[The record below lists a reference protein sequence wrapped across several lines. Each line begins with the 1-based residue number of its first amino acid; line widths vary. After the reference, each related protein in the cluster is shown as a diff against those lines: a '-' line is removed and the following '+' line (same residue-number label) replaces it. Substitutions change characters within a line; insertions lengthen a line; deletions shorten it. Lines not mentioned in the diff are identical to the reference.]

1 MKGLAIVRRKEVSGK
16 IVDTAIHFLFPA
28 VFAGAS
34 LFGGYAPFAV
44 GAVAAA
50 GQGRRGMSALLG
62 CASGALLF
70 LNFSHALRTIAAA
83 VLLYT
88 ANNAFYDLKVYQK
101 KAFLPLLSAGL
112 MFSVEFVYVVRAGI
126 GEMAYCFLSMLLAAL
141 CTHCCRTV
149 LKEEGKEEHPAA
161 SMVILL
167 GVLMAFS
174 AFETSSGFAPGRIVA
189 MLAVLFMAFEQERPA
204 AVAGALCI
212 GFAVDLV
219 AGNGSF
225 LHTAAYGLSALAVRF
240 ARRGD
245 RVRAALWFVCAVLV
259 FSLPLYAGDGLVL
272 LYEGLAATLCF
283 LLVPTKVF
291 RGKRLAGE
299 KEAQTDEH
307 LLLRQKLEDSAAA
320 FRELY
325 DSLSRVPGCAEENP
339 AVLFD
344 RAAERVCRGCSLC
357 DICWEKEYQ
366 RTYTAINDATPALL
380 KNAEAQGK
388 DFPSY
393 FADRCIR
400 FPSFL
405 AAVNSELRDYL
416 LRGQYRKSLS
426 DSRARAAGQ
435 YAQVSEVLLAAAGK
449 LNEAHPALAV
459 QPLPYQLGVALRP
472 KKGERVSG
480 DSMSTFETENKL
492 CLLLSDGMGSGE
504 EAKRESA
511 MATRLLERFL
521 RAGIDAPPALKTLN
535 SALTLRAEE
544 TGSFTTVDLFLLSLQ
559 TGEGELYKY
568 GAAPSY
574 IKRGGTVRRVT
585 CTCLPAG
592 LQECSQPP
600 EATRIRL
607 EGGTFFVMVTDGVA
621 DATNDEWLQ
630 DLLAGWQGENP
641 QLLVSAILADSI
653 ERTGEIDD
661 AGVLVLYLP
670 RTDTPEIKEI

>member
-1 MKGLAIVRRKEVSGK
+1 MKVLAFVRNKEVSGK
-16 IVDTAIHFLFPA
+16 IVDTAIHFLFSA
-28 VFAGAS
+28 VFAGAG

-44 GAVAAA
+44 GSVAAA
-50 GQGRRGMSALLG
+50 GHGRRGMAALLG

-88 ANNAFYDLKVYQK
+88 ANNAFYDLKVYRK

-112 MFSVEFVYVVRAGI
+112 MLSVEFVYVIKAGV
-126 GEMAYCFLSMLLAAL
+126 GEAVYCLLSVLIAAV
-141 CTHCCRTV
+141 CTHCCCTI
-149 LKEEGKEEHPAA
+149 LHDEGKEEHPAA
-161 SMVILL
+161 TLFVLL
-167 GVLMAFS
+167 GILMAFS
-174 AFETSSGFAPGRIVA
+174 SFETRGGFAPGRIA
-189 MLAVLFMAFEQERPA
+189 ALLALLLIAFEQERSA

-219 AGNGSF
+219 GGSDSF
-225 LHTAAYGLSALAVRF
+225 LHTAAYGLSALAVSL

-245 RVRAALWFVCAVLV
+245 RVRAALWFVGAVLL
-259 FSLPLYAGDGLVL
+259 FSLPLYAGDGIVL
-272 LYEGLAATLCF
+272 LYEGLAAALCF
-283 LLVPTKVF
+283 LLLPAKAL
-291 RGKRLAGE
+291 RGKRLTGE
-299 KEAQTDEH
+299 AKEADEPSQA
-307 LLLRQKLEDSAAA
+307 RQKLEESATA

-325 DSLSRVPGCAEENP
+325 DSLSRVPRRAEENP
-339 AVLFD
+339 ATVFD
-344 RAAERVCRGCSLC
+344 RAAERVCRSCSLC
-357 DICWEKEYQ
+357 SICWEKEYQ

-380 KNAEAQGK
+380 KKGEGQGK
-388 DFPSY
+388 DFPPY
-393 FADRCIR
+393 FVDRCIR

-405 AAVNSELRDYL
+405 TAVNSELRDYL

-426 DSRARAAGQ
+426 ESRARAAGQ
-435 YAQVSEVLLAAAGK
+435 YAQVSEVLFAAAGK
-449 LNEAHPALAV
+449 LDGAQNVLAV
-459 QPLPYQLGVALRP
+459 QPMPYQLGVALRP

-480 DSMSTFETENKL
+480 DSMSTFEAEDKL

-504 EAKRESA
+504 EARKESA

-535 SALTLRAEE
+535 SAFTLRAEE
-544 TGSFTTVDLFLLSLQ
+544 TSSFTTIDLLLLSLQ

-585 CTCLPAG
+585 CSCLPAG

-600 EATRIRL
+600 EATHLRL
-607 EGGTFFVMVTDGVA
+607 EGGTFFVMITDGVA

-630 DLLAGWQGENP
+630 NLLAGWQGENP
-641 QLLVSAILADSI
+641 QLLVSAILADSM
-653 ERTGEIDD
+653 ERTGEMDD

-670 RTDTPEIKEI
+670 KTDAPEVKEI